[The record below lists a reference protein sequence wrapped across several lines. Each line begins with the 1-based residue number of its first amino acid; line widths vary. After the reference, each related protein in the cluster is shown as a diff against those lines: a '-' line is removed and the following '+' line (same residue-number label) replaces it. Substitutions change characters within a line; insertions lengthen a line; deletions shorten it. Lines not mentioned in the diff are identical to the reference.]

1 MTRIILYLL
10 LLILG
15 NLSVNAQQIIGRIV
29 DSQSNAPIAY
39 ATIRVEDVDFISN
52 DNGYFALS
60 GENLNEAT
68 LLGVSF
74 IGYAPQNISVG
85 HLKSNNN
92 IIRLNLI
99 AYDIGETYVSNL
111 KPDPNEIMKL
121 VNERLTENYGDFNYK
136 YRIFTR
142 ESTLFKPKT
151 LEVNIKKSTGYSKS
165 ELKTANEEVRQFNT
179 SLLKNPPQ
187 EFTDILSD
195 YYSRMKEIEGKNIPA
210 TKAIVIKGVILKDEN
225 RSTSFD
231 DIEKSAL
238 HTLTKHLDTTK
249 FYRIKSGL
257 IGSRDTISFS
267 EEYNKQQAEKR
278 RKKNKSKVPTHKNL
292 SNVKNKIFFFN
303 HYNAN
308 LRHSNF
314 SFVNK
319 PELYR
324 YNYVNT
330 TYIDDELVYVL
341 DFSPKKSKAKHIG
354 KIYISHQDYAV
365 LRVDYALAEGKNL
378 NGINLKLLLGIKV
391 FENVHRGN
399 LLFKKNTNTN
409 KYYLHYSS
417 QEEGQYFYINRPLKL
432 IEINKNRSEREL
444 LSFNIKVE
452 GNVIDKTEYLNME
465 VQPITES
472 EFESIQ
478 EKEFDYQI
486 HKSYNPN
493 IWKGYNVIE
502 PLEELKN
509 FKTVE

>member
-15 NLSVNAQQIIGRIV
+15 SLSGKAQQITGKIV
-29 DSQSNAPIAY
+29 DSQSNDPIAY
-39 ATIRVEDVDFISN
+39 ATVRVEGIDLISN
-52 DNGYFALS
+52 DDGYFTLS
-60 GENLNEAT
+60 GENINEST
-68 LLGVSF
+68 VLSVSF
-74 IGYAPQNISVG
+74 IGYAPQNISVS

-92 IIRLNLI
+92 IITLSLI

-121 VNERLTENYGDFNYK
+121 VNERLTENYGDSNYK

-195 YYSRMKEIEGKNIPA
+195 YYSRMKEVEGKNIPA

-319 PELYR
+319 PELYK
-324 YNYVNT
+324 YTYVST
-330 TYIDDELVYVL
+330 IYIDDELVYVL
-341 DFSPKKSKAKHIG
+341 EFSPKKSKAKHVG

-391 FENVHRGN
+391 FENVHRGT

-432 IEINKNRSEREL
+432 IEINKNRREREC
-444 LSFNIKVE
+444 
-452 GNVIDKTEYLNME
+452 
-465 VQPITES
+465 Q
-472 EFESIQ
+472 
-478 EKEFDYQI
+478 
-486 HKSYNPN
+486 
-493 IWKGYNVIE
+493 
-502 PLEELKN
+502 
-509 FKTVE
+509 